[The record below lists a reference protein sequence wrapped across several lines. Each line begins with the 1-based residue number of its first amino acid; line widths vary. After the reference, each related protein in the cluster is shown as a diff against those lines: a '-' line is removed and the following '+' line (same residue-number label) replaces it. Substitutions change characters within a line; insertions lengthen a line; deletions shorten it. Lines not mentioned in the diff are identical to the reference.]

1 MLSCYEEAIANMK
14 KILVLLFASL
24 LLLIPRAGAAAQGA
38 PEPINDALD
47 DLSQRVGRTLTL
59 NDLYWSWE
67 RLTFPDA
74 SLGCPQPGMVY
85 AQVQVVGYRFL
96 FTYQGQIYDYRVSD
110 DRQIVILCSVT
121 DEDADEE
128 EDITAPLRDDEI
140 PYTNPLCPAPPEGIT
155 YMRTRLAPSVE
166 ARVASALPSAVRDAP
181 RNDAFIVA
189 EIPGGGRMEI
199 VEGPTCDETGSLWW
213 QIDASGLTGYIAEGR
228 AGEYFVEPV
237 SPLPLPAER
246 NVISPDATLIDF
258 RLQGNFAPAL
268 AFAAAGPGGAL
279 SRLVIAGRTGSEGA
293 WVYDLDA
300 LDRPPRIVPAN
311 NRLTTVD
318 FGDQT
323 TIVLLG
329 GVDGGIRLWDIDP
342 NAVVRERAFLRGHA
356 NPVTATAFRA
366 DGLVAST
373 GGLALL
379 SGDEATRMY
388 AISLWDTA
396 TVSLMQALRGH
407 TAEVIDMDFRPN
419 SRELVSVSDDRTL
432 RGWSLETEQARL
444 NIDLPTVPN
453 SLSLNASGSAAAL
466 ALSDGSVHLVDL
478 DSGALQTL
486 MAPANAIAQT
496 VSFNPQ
502 NDLLVF
508 AGSDGVVYALDTA
521 DDDAVPRVIADL
533 DDAVIALAFS
543 PDGTI
548 IAAMTEARA
557 VYLLVSP
564 GGAVG

>member
-1 MLSCYEEAIANMK
+1 MK
-14 KILVLLFASL
+14 RYGL
-24 LLLIPRAGAAAQGA
+24 LLLALMLLLLPLAGTLAQGA

-67 RLTFPDA
+67 RITFPDA
-74 SLGCPQPGMVY
+74 SLGCPQPGEFY
-85 AQVQVVGYRFL
+85 AQVQVLGYRFL
-96 FTYQGQIYDYRVSD
+96 FTYQGQIYDYRVSE
-110 DRQIVILCSVT
+110 DRQIVILCSVV
-121 DEDADEE
+121 DEDADDK
-128 EDITAPLRDDEI
+128 EDITAPLRDEPD
-140 PYTNPLCPAPPEGIT
+140 YTNPLCPPPPEDIT

-166 ARVASALPSAVRDAP
+166 ARVASPLPSAVRAEARADA
-181 RNDAFIVA
+181 ALLG
-189 EIPGGGRMEI
+189 EIPGGGRLEI
-199 VEGPTCDETGSLWW
+199 IDGPLCDETGSLWW
-213 QIDASGLTGYIAEGR
+213 QVVSNGLSGYVAEGR
-228 AGEYFVEPV
+228 AGEYFLEPV

-246 NVISPDATLIDF
+246 NVIGLDTPALIAF

-268 AFAAAGPGGAL
+268 AFAPAQPGSAF

-318 FGDQT
+318 FGSAPN
-323 TIVLLG
+323 IVLLG

-342 NAVVRERAFLRGHA
+342 GAVVRERAFLRGHA
-356 NPVTATAFRA
+356 NPVTATAFR
-366 DGLVAST
+366 DDSLVAST

-379 SGDEATRMY
+379 SGDEATRTH

-396 TVSLMQALRGH
+396 TVSLVQALRGH
-407 TAEVIDMDFRPN
+407 TAEVIAMEFRPN
-419 SRELVSVSDDRTL
+419 SRELVSMSDDRTL
-432 RGWSLETEQARL
+432 CVWSLETEQPRL
-444 NIDLPTVPN
+444 SIDLPSVPN

-466 ALSDGSVHLVDL
+466 ALTDGSVHLVDL
-478 DSGALQTL
+478 ENGTLRML

-502 NDLLVF
+502 SDLLVF

-521 DDDAVPRVIADL
+521 AAESVPQLVADL
-533 DDAVIALAFS
+533 PEAVIALTFS

-548 IAAMTEARA
+548 IAAMTEGRE
-557 VYLLVSP
+557 VYLLVSAA
-564 GGAVG
+564 GAVG